1 MEASDGCNE
10 GDLPMDD
17 GEPVKSRRLLEECD
31 WGLVGRGWAGMGRD
45 FNVIGYD
52 MLML

>member
-1 MEASDGCNE
+1 MEASDGCND

-31 WGLVGRGWAGMGRD
+31 WGLVGRSWAGMGRD

-52 MLML
+52 ML